1 MNLFLHEVVSQ
12 LRLYWRSRELAF
24 FTFLLPIIMFFLLGS
39 VYGDD
44 RIEQEHNIR
53 AADYLLAGMLGYGA
67 VSIGFAGLSIMLIIR
82 RETGILKRLRGTPL
96 PAMTYIAALLTTTLI
111 AFAVEAVCMVVLG
124 TLVFDTHVHHL
135 VSLALSLLLG
145 AAAFTALGLALS
157 TMIRSAEGSSAVVNA
172 IYLPLSFISGAFFS
186 PHSFPDF
193 LRVIAGVLPLVYVI
207 RLVRDVALRGA
218 YIWDRPGFVAII
230 VIWGVI
236 GTVVAARHFRWM
248 PHEG

>member
-1 MNLFLHEVVSQ
+1 
-12 LRLYWRSRELAF
+12 
-24 FTFLLPIIMFFLLGS
+24 
-39 VYGDD
+39 
-44 RIEQEHNIR
+44 
-53 AADYLLAGMLGYGA
+53 
-67 VSIGFAGLSIMLIIR
+67 
-82 RETGILKRLRGTPL
+82 
-96 PAMTYIAALLTTTLI
+96 
-111 AFAVEAVCMVVLG
+111 MVVLG

-135 VSLALSLLLG
+135 VSVALSLLLG

-193 LRVIAGVLPLVYVI
+193 LRAIANVLPLVYVI

-230 VIWGVI
+230 AIWGVI
-236 GTVVAARHFRWM
+236 GAVVAARQFRWM